1 MIRYL
6 LLLLLIPRCVF
17 AQTFQYEQPAALKGK
32 VLIIKSLHPNP
43 DFRGEKQPA
52 IALSQSV
59 MVEDEDGSV
68 ETKLIQLIDR
78 KRDSYD
84 KLLKSNDRSIYVECE
99 TLFRPISGHHTTKV
113 LCMVD
118 DVYFK

>member
-1 MIRYL
+1 MIKYILPL
-6 LLLLLIPRCVF
+6 LLAPGCVF

-52 IALSQSV
+52 IALSQPV
-59 MVEDEDGSV
+59 VVDGEDGRV
-68 ETKLIQLIDR
+68 ETKLIQLMDNNS
-78 KRDSYD
+78 KRYS
-84 KLLKSNDRSIYVECE
+84 KLLKSNGASIYVECE
-99 TLFRPISGHHTTKV
+99 SLFREHTGHHTTKV
-113 LCMVD
+113 LCVVD